1 MKGEITNGKSIAASR
16 IQQLGE
22 VLQVHL
28 LRTAHTWEGESTPLG
43 TVDSN
48 LKGPKQVSQIY
59 TQGP

>member
-1 MKGEITNGKSIAASR
+1 MNVGAAATVAW
-16 IQQLGE
+16 Q
-22 VLQVHL
+22 
-28 LRTAHTWEGESTPLG
+28 G